1 MPNRPLHYKVLRHA
15 RVFVRRF
22 HESLELG
29 TLLAFI
35 AGIVN
40 TVGFLQFGAF
50 VSHMSGHAS
59 RSAVEYAEGN
69 SSAALVF
76 LLELVFFV
84 AGAFTTAF
92 LLQGHTV
99 IERRVKFTVPVVL
112 ESLCILSFILLTE
125 YHGLFWFHIDQIS
138 LTTLILAYAMGLQN
152 AMLRHT
158 SGTIIRT
165 THITGVVTDI
175 GIELGA
181 ACHNAQKALRQ
192 ERALT
197 AGIDA
202 FWERLGVGRFTFHT
216 LLISAFFLGSLVGTL
231 GYIYALAKI
240 LLLPVVLLLGLGIK
254 EYRRELP
261 GASTS

>member
-15 RVFVRRF
+15 RLFLRRF
-22 HESLELG
+22 HENLELG

-92 LLQGHTV
+92 LLHGHTV
-99 IERRVKFTVPVVL
+99 TDRRVKFTAPVLL
-112 ESLCILSFILLTE
+112 ETLCIVSFILLTE
-125 YHGLFWFHIDQIS
+125 YQGLFWMNIDQIS

-181 ACHNAQKALRQ
+181 ASHNAAKAWRE
-192 ERALT
+192 ERAFT
-197 AGIDA
+197 ASIDA
-202 FWERLGVGRFTFHT
+202 FWERLGIGRFTFHI
-216 LLISAFFLGSLVGTL
+216 LLITAFFLGSVVGTL
-231 GYIYALAKI
+231 GYIYVLVKI
-240 LLLPVVLLLGLGIK
+240 LLLPVVLLLGLGFK

-261 GASTS
+261 DVH

>member
-15 RVFVRRF
+15 RQFVRRF

-29 TLLAFI
+29 TLLAFV

-76 LLELVFFV
+76 MLELVFFV

-92 LLQGHTV
+92 LLHGHTV
-99 IERRVKFTVPVVL
+99 TEKGVKFTAPVVL
-112 ESLCILSFILLTE
+112 EVLCILSFILLSE

-181 ACHNAQKALRQ
+181 ACHNAQ
-192 ERALT
+192 RALKAERSFT
-197 AGIDA
+197 AAVDA
-202 FWERLGVGRFTFHT
+202 FWERLGIGRFTFHT
-216 LLISAFFLGSLVGTL
+216 LLIAAFFLGSVVGTL
-231 GYIYALAKI
+231 GYIYFLVKV
-240 LLLPVVLLLGLGIK
+240 LLLPCIVLIGLAIK

-261 GASTS
+261 LAS

>member
-1 MPNRPLHYKVLRHA
+1 MH
-15 RVFVRRF
+15 RF
-22 HESLELG
+22 RESLELG

-76 LLELVFFV
+76 MLEVLFFIG
-84 AGAFTTAF
+84 GAFTTAF
-92 LLQGHTV
+92 LMHGHTAL
-99 IERRVKFTVPVVL
+99 EKRVKFTTPMVL
-112 ESLCILSFILLTE
+112 ETLCLVAFILLTE

-152 AMLRHT
+152 AVLRHT

-165 THITGVVTDI
+165 THITGVVTDL

-181 ACHNAQKALRQ
+181 ASHNAKKAWR
-192 ERALT
+192 EEKALT
-197 AGIDA
+197 AAIDA
-202 FWERLGVGRFTFHT
+202 FWERLGIGRFTFHA
-216 LLISAFFLGSLVGTL
+216 LLIMAFVSGSVVGTL
-231 GYIYALAKI
+231 GYIYFLVKI
-240 LLLPVVLLLGLGIK
+240 LLLPAILLMGLALK
-254 EYRRELP
+254 EYLRELP
-261 GASTS
+261 EAH

>member
-15 RVFVRRF
+15 RLFIKRF
-22 HESLELG
+22 HENLELG
-29 TLLAFI
+29 VLLAFI

-99 IERRVKFTVPVVL
+99 TERRVKFTGPVVL
-112 ESLCILSFILLTE
+112 EALCILSFLLLTE
-125 YHGLFWFHIDQIS
+125 FRGLFWLNLDQIS

-181 ACHNAQKALRQ
+181 ACHSAKQALLR
-192 ERALT
+192 ERAIT

-202 FWERLGVGRFTFHT
+202 FWERLGVGRFTFHI
-216 LLISAFFLGSLVGTL
+216 LLVFAFFLGSVVGTL
-231 GYIYALAKI
+231 GYIHALTRI
-240 LLLPVVLLLGLGIK
+240 LILPVLLLLGLALR
-254 EYRRELP
+254 EHRRALP
-261 GASTS
+261 AAR

>member
-15 RVFVRRF
+15 HLFIRRF
-22 HESLELG
+22 HENLELG
-29 TLLAFI
+29 VLLAFI

-76 LLELVFFV
+76 LLELVAFV
-84 AGAFTTAF
+84 TGAFTTAF

-99 IERRVKFTVPVVL
+99 VERRVKFTGPVVL
-112 ESLCILSFILLTE
+112 EALCILGFILLTE
-125 YHGLFWFHIDQIS
+125 YHGLFWVNLDQIS

-165 THITGVVTDI
+165 THITGVVTDL

-181 ACHNAQKALRQ
+181 ACHSAKEAIRKEKAI
-192 ERALT
+192 T

-202 FWERLGVGRFTFHT
+202 FWERLGIGRFTFHI
-216 LLISAFFLGSLVGTL
+216 LLVFAFFLGSMLGTL
-231 GYIYALAKI
+231 GYIYALARI
-240 LLLPVVLLLGLGIK
+240 LILPVVLLLGLAIR

-261 GASTS
+261 ENR

>member
-1 MPNRPLHYKVLRHA
+1 MPKRPLHYKVLRHA
-15 RVFVRRF
+15 RLFLRRF
-22 HESLELG
+22 HENLG
-29 TLLAFI
+29 LAALLAFI

-69 SSAALVF
+69 SSVALVF

-84 AGAFTTAF
+84 VGAFTTAF
-92 LLQGHTV
+92 LLHGHTV
-99 IERRVKFTVPVVL
+99 VEKRVKFTGPVLL
-112 ESLCILSFILLTE
+112 EALCILGFLLLTE
-125 YHGLFWFHIDQIS
+125 YHGLFWVSLDQIS
-138 LTTLILAYAMGLQN
+138 LSTLILAYAMGLQN

-181 ACHNAQKALRQ
+181 AFYSAKNALIR
-192 ERALT
+192 ERAIT

-202 FWERLGVGRFTFHT
+202 FWERLGIGRFTFHV
-216 LLISAFFLGSLVGTL
+216 LLVVAFFLGSVVGTL
-231 GYIYALAKI
+231 GYLNALTRI
-240 LLLPVVLLLGLGIK
+240 LILPLVLLLVLGIW

-261 GASTS
+261 DSH